1 MLPRLATVV
10 AVLAV
15 SVPMPAAVS
24 VAAAT
29 PALSGV
35 GAPPVTGNG
44 RDLAL
49 DFRGEAV
56 IQKGTSYAD
65 TLVGGLSGLTYDEH
79 RGVFYAIS
87 DDRSG
92 FAPARFYTLRLDV
105 ADGRLSTD
113 DVTVIDV
120 TFLRRPDGSTFPA
133 GTIDPEDIAL
143 TRERRLL
150 ITSEGDAGTLI
161 DPFVR
166 EFTLTG
172 RQVDNF
178 PVPTPFLPTA
188 DASSGIR
195 NNLAFESA
203 GITPNG
209 RTLFTGTENALI
221 QDGPLATLDAGSPS
235 RLLQYDI
242 KHTRL
247 KSQYVYRTDPVV
259 AAPQP
264 ASGFATNGLV
274 DLLPVGN
281 RSLLALERSF
291 SEGVGNSIR
300 IYRVDLAG
308 AQDVSRYDSL
318 TGRTVREA
326 DKTLVLDLATLGITL
341 DNVEGLEFGPVL
353 PDGRRSLVLISDDNF
368 SDSQKTQVLLFALD
382 R

>member
-1 MLPRLATVV
+1 MLPRLATAV

-15 SVPMPAAVS
+15 SVPLPAAVS
-24 VAAAT
+24 VAAAAT
-29 PALSGV
+29 APSGV

-44 RDLAL
+44 RELAL
-49 DFRGEAV
+49 DFRGEA
-56 IQKGTSYAD
+56 IIAKGTSYAS
-65 TLVGGLSGLTYDEH
+65 TPVGGLSGLTYDQQ
-79 RGVFYAIS
+79 RGVFYAVS
-87 DDRSG
+87 DDRSD
-92 FAPARFYTLRLDV
+92 FAAARFYTLRLDL
-105 ADGRLSTD
+105 ADGRLATN

-120 TFLRRPDGSTFPA
+120 TFLRRADGSAFPA

-143 TRERRLL
+143 TRDRHLL
-150 ITSEGDAGTLI
+150 ITSEGDASTLV

-166 EFTLTG
+166 EFTLAG
-172 RQVDNF
+172 RQIEDF
-178 PVPTPFLPTA
+178 PVPTSFLPTA

-203 GITPNG
+203 GVTPNG

-221 QDGPLATLDAGSPS
+221 QDGPLATVDTGSPS

-242 KHTRL
+242 EHTRL
-247 KSQYVYRTDPVV
+247 KNEYVYRTDPVI

-264 ASGFATNGLV
+264 GSGFATNGLV

-300 IYRVDLAG
+300 IYQVDLAG

-318 TGRTVREA
+318 AGRTVREA
-326 DKTLVLDLATLGITL
+326 DKELVLDLATLGIAL
-341 DNVEGLEFGPVL
+341 DNVEGLAFGPVL
-353 PDGRRSLVLISDDNF
+353 PDGRRSLVLVSDDNF

>member
-1 MLPRLATVV
+1 MLSRLTTVV
-10 AVLAV
+10 VVLAV
-15 SVPMPAAVS
+15 SVPIPAAAS
-24 VAAAT
+24 LAAAT
-29 PALSGV
+29 TERAGV
-35 GAPPVTGNG
+35 GAPVTGNG

-56 IQKGTSYAD
+56 IEKGTTYAN
-65 TLVGGLSGLTYDEH
+65 TLVGGLSGLTYDAQ
-79 RGVFYAIS
+79 RGVFYAVS
-87 DDRSG
+87 DDRSD
-92 FAPARFYTLRLDV
+92 FAPARFYTLRLDI
-105 ADGRLSTD
+105 ADGRLDSN
-113 DVTVIDV
+113 DVTVTGV
-120 TFLRRPDGSTFPA
+120 TFLRLPDGSTFPA
-133 GTIDPEDIAL
+133 GTIDAEDIAL
-143 TRERRLL
+143 TRDRHLL
-150 ITSEGDAGTLI
+150 ITSEGDASTLV

-172 RQVDNF
+172 RQIASF
-178 PVPTPFLPTA
+178 PVPSPFLPTA
-188 DASSGIR
+188 DTSSGIR

-203 GITPNG
+203 GVTPNG

-221 QDGPLATLDAGSPS
+221 QDGPLAALDAGSPS

-242 KHTRL
+242 RHARL
-247 KSQYVYRTDPVV
+247 KAQYVYRTDPVV

-264 ASGFATNGLV
+264 AGGFATNGLV

-308 AQDVSRYDSL
+308 AQDVSRFDSL
-318 TGRTVREA
+318 AGRTVREA

-341 DNVEGLEFGPVL
+341 DNVEGLAFGPVL
-353 PDGRRSLVLISDDNF
+353 PDGRQSLVLISDDNF
-368 SDSQKTQVLLFALD
+368 SDSQKTQVLLFALN

>member
-1 MLPRLATVV
+1 MLSRLATVV

-24 VAAAT
+24 VASAAT
-29 PALSGV
+29 APSGV
-35 GAPPVTGNG
+35 AATRATNN
-44 RDLAL
+44 RCDLVL

-56 IQKGTSYAD
+56 IAKGTTYAG
-65 TLVGGLSGLTYDEH
+65 TPVGGLSGLTYDQQ
-79 RGVFYAIS
+79 RGVFYAVS
-87 DDRSG
+87 DDRSD
-92 FAPARFYTLRLDV
+92 FAPARFYTLRLHV
-105 ADGRLSTD
+105 ADGRIAAN
-113 DVTVIDV
+113 DVTVTDA
-120 TFLRRPDGSTFPA
+120 TLLRRPDGSTFPA

-143 TRERRLL
+143 TRDGHL
-150 ITSEGDAGTLI
+150 IVTSEGDASTLV

-172 RQVDNF
+172 RQIEDF
-178 PVPTPFLPTA
+178 PVPTLFLPTA

-203 GITPNG
+203 GVTPNG
-209 RTLFTGTENALI
+209 RSLFTGTENALI

-242 KHTRL
+242 QQARL

-274 DLLPVGN
+274 DLLPFGS

-291 SEGVGNSIR
+291 SDGVGNSIR
-300 IYRVDLAG
+300 IYRVTLAG

-318 TGRTVREA
+318 AGRTVREA
-326 DKTLVLDLATLGITL
+326 DKALVLDLATLGIAL
-341 DNVEGLEFGPVL
+341 DNVEGMAFGPVL
-353 PDGRRSLVLISDDNF
+353 PDGRRSLVLVSDDNF